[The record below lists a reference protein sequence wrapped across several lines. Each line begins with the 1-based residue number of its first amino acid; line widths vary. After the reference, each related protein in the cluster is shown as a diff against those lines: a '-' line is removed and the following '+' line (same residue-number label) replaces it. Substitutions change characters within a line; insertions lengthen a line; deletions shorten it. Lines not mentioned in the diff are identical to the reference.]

1 MSDSSPIDVEHML
14 EALELENIERGFTE
28 IRFSCPFPNHEHG
41 DKNASAYM
49 NIETAVFFC
58 HGCKEK
64 GDASYFVSRVLGISR
79 LEAAR
84 MLREA
89 YHEGYIDPDARAT
102 EEEVRRVFKKESA
115 DPQPVLPEN
124 VLDRF
129 YKWDSQARRYMLDRG
144 FDQRTLDEWQI
155 GWDPHSD
162 RVTIPVRDISGRLVG
177 FKARVHDDR
186 QPKYLILGDRE
197 GRPAHYR
204 FPCYKHS
211 EVIFGLHQ
219 AILLE
224 DPHGEDMPRSF
235 VVCEGELNAIA
246 CWQAGFAA
254 IAINGS
260 HFTETQAYL
269 LAQEA
274 DHITVCFDSD
284 EAGLNATWGWT
295 DAKQRRHPGIVEVM
309 KPFIAV
315 SVVDEHEGDPASM
328 SESEIYELISRA
340 KGASLAQIS

>member
-1 MSDSSPIDVEHML
+1 MPDSSPIDVEHML
-14 EALELENIERGFTE
+14 EVLEIEGIERGYAE
-28 IRFSCPFPNHEHG
+28 INFSCPFPGHSHG
-41 DKNASAYM
+41 DTNASAYM

-64 GDASYFVSRVLGISR
+64 GDASYFVSRVLGVSR

-89 YHEGYIDPDARAT
+89 YHEGYIDPDARGT
-102 EEEVRRVFKKESA
+102 LEEVRKIWKKELA
-115 DPQPVLPEN
+115 DPQPVLPDD

-129 YKWDSQARRYMLDRG
+129 NAWKGPGLAYMIDRG
-144 FDQRTLDEWQI
+144 FDRRTLDEWQI

-162 RVTIPVRDISGRLVG
+162 RVTIPVRDLRGRLIG
-177 FKARVHDDR
+177 FKGRVHDDR
-186 QPKYLILGDRE
+186 RPKYLVIGDRP
-197 GRPAHYR
+197 GRPPHYH
-204 FPCYKHS
+204 FPCYKRN

-224 DPHGEDMPRSF
+224 DPHGEDEPRSF

-254 IAINGS
+254 VAINGS

-269 LAQEA
+269 LTREA
-274 DHITVCFDSD
+274 DHITICFDSD
-284 EAGLNATWGWT
+284 EAGRNATWGWT
-295 DAKQRRHPGIVEVM
+295 DAKRQRHPGIIEIM

-328 SESEIYELISRA
+328 SENEIYELISRA
-340 KGASLAQIS
+340 KGASLAQIG